1 MENKNYMTGTIKTIE
16 NNIDY
21 NIQGAIFD
29 VDGTLLDSMPV
40 WENIGERYLISLGI
54 TAKDG
59 LGDVLHTMSLE
70 QGAVY
75 LKEEYR
81 LEKTV
86 LQIEKEVLKIV
97 SDFYR
102 FEAPLKSGVKET
114 LEWMSKQQIRMVI
127 ATSGNKELVEA
138 ALDRNGILKYFERIY
153 TCTEVGSGKDEP
165 EIYLKAAE
173 TLQAKPENIVAFE
186 DAFHAAETAK
196 KAGFKVVG
204 VYDASN
210 EENISRMR
218 EVCDCY
224 YDRMDEV
231 IKYDQAVST
240 NAV

>member
-1 MENKNYMTGTIKTIE
+1 MTGTINAIE
-16 NNIDY
+16 NNINH

-29 VDGTLLDSMPV
+29 VDGTLLDSMSV
-40 WENIGERYLISLGI
+40 WEDIGERYLISLGI
-54 TAKDG
+54 MAKDG
-59 LGDVLHTMSLE
+59 LGDALHTMSLE

-86 LQIEKEVLKIV
+86 PQIVKEVLKIV

-102 FEAPLKSGVKET
+102 FEAPLKPGVKET
-114 LEWMSKQQIRMVI
+114 LEWMSKQQIRMVV
-127 ATSGNKELVEA
+127 ATSGNKELVEV
-138 ALDRNGILKYFERIY
+138 ALDRNGILKYFEWIY
-153 TCTEVGSGKDEP
+153 TCTEVGAGKDEP

-173 TLQAKPENIVAFE
+173 TLQAEPENIVAFE

-196 KAGFKVVG
+196 KAGFRVIG
-204 VYDASN
+204 VYDVSN

-231 IKYDQAVST
+231 IKYDQVASIKCSMKE
-240 NAV
+240 

>member
-1 MENKNYMTGTIKTIE
+1 MTGTINAIE
-16 NNIDY
+16 NNINH

-29 VDGTLLDSMPV
+29 VDGTLLDSMSV
-40 WENIGERYLISLGI
+40 WEDIGERYLISLGI
-54 TAKDG
+54 MAKDG
-59 LGDVLHTMSLE
+59 LGDALHTMSLE

-86 LQIEKEVLKIV
+86 PQIVKEVLKIV

-102 FEAPLKSGVKET
+102 FEAPLKPGVKET
-114 LEWMSKQQIRMVI
+114 LEWMSKQQIRMVV

-138 ALDRNGILKYFERIY
+138 ALDRNGILKYFE
-153 TCTEVGSGKDEP
+153 
-165 EIYLKAAE
+165 
-173 TLQAKPENIVAFE
+173 TLQAKPESIVAFE

-196 KAGFKVVG
+196 KAGFRVIG
-204 VYDASN
+204 VYDVSN

-231 IKYDQAVST
+231 IKYDQVASINV
-240 NAV
+240 V